1 MKLIRTTGR
10 YCLLS
15 CLLAAGIL
23 LQGLAVQ
30 GQIPFYSPCHVQ
42 DIRIVMPQPDWRYQ
56 LDSLMK
62 AGNTDVRLVGEVY
75 INGVHFPGC
84 GVRFKGFSSWNQ
96 DTIKN
101 PFNIRIDYQVR
112 NRNYQGYTKIKLSN
126 VLHDPS
132 FLREVL
138 SYHVAGQYMP
148 APGAGFANI
157 YVNDTLIGLY
167 SNAESIDQR
176 FLEKHYGSTDR
187 VLIKGSPEKLV
198 FPFGQN
204 SNLAFISSSDSLA
217 YMPYYSLESDYGWQ
231 MLMEMINVLHHH
243 PERIEEVLNVDRVL
257 WMHAFNYALLNFDS
271 YIAYAQNYYLA
282 SDQHGRLNPVIWD
295 LNMSLGSF
303 RHSDGSYLF
312 QGMTIPQI
320 INSDPLQHLTFSI
333 SPRPLMSVLFSDSTY
348 RRMFMAHLR
357 TIVSEQF
364 ESGALM
370 DLAGLLHDIIDPFVQ
385 DDPNRFYSYSSFL
398 SNLDTTVPGNTPGT
412 AYVGLRE
419 MMAGRTAYLRSY
431 PGFNAHPVIQSHQTI
446 PEHPARD
453 GMVQINAEVEGAG
466 EVWLFYRFSSNSLFS
481 RTRMYDD
488 GLPGDSLPGD
498 GIWGVQI
505 PLEGDIL
512 HYYFYAQ
519 NDSAGIFLPARAQTC
534 YFSLYPKIA
543 PGRLVINEIN
553 RAPIMAHQGEIVTTT
568 HWIELFNNSTDTLS
582 LRNLRISNDSNGFL
596 YWELPETLLPP
607 HHFFML
613 FADGTGVWPDRC
625 NFTLDQPD
633 GWIGLGY
640 QHDEM
645 LDEVQYAH
653 LNGNSTYGRYPNG
666 TGGFTIMHASF
677 AARNNPPAVSKN
689 SVRIYPNPAANTLWV
704 ESVAEGACVFKIFS
718 LDGRLHRK
726 FNIEI
731 NGEGERP
738 MAVRLDISD
747 IAAGVYLIRFENNER
762 LYVEKF
768 IIHE

>member
-1 MKLIRTTGR
+1 MKRNTTTRGK
-10 YCLLS
+10 YTLSFLLT
-15 CLLAAGIL
+15 AGIL
-23 LQGLAVQ
+23 LCGLAVH
-30 GQIPFYSPCHVQ
+30 GQAPFYSPDQVQ
-42 DIRIVMPQPDWRYQ
+42 EIRIVMPQPDWRFQ

-138 SYHVAGQYMP
+138 SYYVAGQYMP
-148 APGAGFANI
+148 APGAGFANV
-157 YVNDTLIGLY
+157 YANDTLIGLY
-167 SNAESIDQR
+167 TNAESIDGQ
-176 FLEKHYGSTDR
+176 FLEKHYGSPDR

-204 SNLAFISSSDSLA
+204 SNLAFISSSDSMA
-217 YMPYYSLESDYGWQ
+217 YAPFYSLESDYGWQ
-231 MLMEMINVLHHH
+231 MLMEMIDVLHHN

-271 YIAYAQNYYLA
+271 YIGYAQNYYLA
-282 SDQHGRLNPVIWD
+282 SDLHGRLNPVIWD

-303 RHSDGSYLF
+303 RNSDGSYLF

-364 ESGALM
+364 ESGAMM
-370 DLAGLLHDIIDPFVQ
+370 DLAGQLHDIIDPYVHA
-385 DDPNRFYSYSSFL
+385 DINKFYSYSSFL
-398 SNLDTTVPGNTPGT
+398 NNLDSTVPGNTPGT

-419 MMAGRTAYLRSY
+419 MVSGRTAYLRSY

-446 PEHPARD
+446 PEHPARG

-481 RTRMYDD
+481 RIRMYDD
-488 GLPGDSLPGD
+488 GLNGDSLPGD

-519 NDSAGIFLPARAQTC
+519 NDSAGIFLPARAQTH
-534 YFSLYPKIA
+534 YFSLYPKVA

-553 RAPIMAHQGEIVTTT
+553 RAPIMAHQGKTVNTA

-582 LRNLRISNDSNGFL
+582 LRNLRISNDSSGFH
-596 YWELPETLLPP
+596 YWELPDTLIPP

-613 FADGTGVWPDRC
+613 FADGTGLWPDRC
-625 NFTLDQPD
+625 NFTLDQRE

-640 QHDEM
+640 SHDEL
-645 LDEVQYAH
+645 LDEVRYSH
-653 LNGNSTYGRYPNG
+653 LDGNSTFGRYPNG
-666 TGGFTIMHASF
+666 TGVFTLMPASF
-677 AARNNPPAVSKN
+677 ASRNNPPAISRISIN
-689 SVRIYPNPAANTLWV
+689 IYPNPASNTLWI
-704 ESVAEGACVFKIFS
+704 ECVAEGACEYKVFS
-718 LDGRLHRK
+718 PDGRLHRR
-726 FNIEI
+726 FNMEI
-731 NGEGERP
+731 PCGSEQP
-738 MAVRLDISD
+738 VAVKLDISG
-747 IAAGVYLIRFENNER
+747 IPAGVYLMQFENRER
-762 LYVEKF
+762 LFTEKF